1 MAVRTDVGV
10 PRRRSVA
17 PLAARRWR
25 GRLFLL
31 VAVAFLLAL
40 AAGLLLLLPVRDE
53 LAAARDQMRAGREAL
68 VEGQPAEAG
77 ARFASAEAAFSRAQ
91 DGVRNPFTALAGA
104 MPIVGRTPDTVAAL
118 AAGGAQVARAGQ
130 VLSTA
135 LEDLPGGVAALAPH
149 DGTLALEPL
158 ERLAVPVRRA
168 AALTAGAERTLGSVP
183 SSWVPGPV
191 ARPAG
196 SFARQVG
203 DLRRSLEAA
212 HGLLRRLPAFLGD
225 GGTKRYFFGA
235 QNPTEL
241 RGTGGF
247 VGAFTIL
254 TVEDGRLSIGSFRD
268 IATLRDVDSAKIEPP
283 SRDYARLYNR
293 YGGAGFWKNLNMTP
307 DFPSAATAIE
317 RLYERTEG
325 QSVDGTIFADPEML
339 ASLVSVTGP
348 VEVQTPP
355 ATGPVV
361 LEAEDVVPFLA
372 NEAYTV
378 FKDTVA
384 RKRVL
389 GAMAARVLDRF
400 LDGAVEEDPVDAAG
414 ALFDAAA
421 GGHLL
426 LHSADPSTQ
435 RAFERAGIAGAL
447 VPVAGDHLAVVVNNA
462 GANKVDF
469 YVDRTIRYTVRLLPD
484 GLAEA
489 DVTVR
494 YENDAPD
501 RGQPEYVI
509 GPHPSGSRAGED
521 VMIAST
527 YCGRCRIHRAV
538 HDGAPAPVTLGRE
551 LGHGVVTDTVRV
563 PSGGTGTVSYGRTV
577 FDAWTGSAAGG
588 RYSLTFQGQPTIRA
602 TELEVVVAAP
612 AGAVIT
618 GAHPSME
625 VDAGRATWR
634 GHPGDRLE
642 LEVSFARPLGV
653 RILEAAFPY
662 GS

>member
-1 MAVRTDVGV
+1 MAVRTHVAA
-10 PRRRSVA
+10 PRRSTATPSRHRRWPVRLLF
-17 PLAARRWR
+17 LAA
-25 GRLFLL
+25 
-31 VAVAFLLAL
+31 AAFLLAL
-40 AAGLLLLLPVRDE
+40 AAGLLLLLPARDE

-68 VEGQPAEAG
+68 VEGRPAEAG
-77 ARFASAEAAFSRAQ
+77 ARFASAETAFARAE
-91 DGVRNPFTALAGA
+91 DGVRNPLTALAGA
-104 MPIVGRTPDTVAAL
+104 VPIVGRTPDTVAAV

-135 LEDLPGGVAALAPH
+135 LEDLPGGVAALAPR

-158 ERLAVPVRRA
+158 ERLAGPVRRA
-168 AALTAGAERTLGSVP
+168 AALTAAAERTLGSVP

-203 DLRRSLEAA
+203 DLRRTLEAA
-212 HGLLRRLPAFLGD
+212 DGLLRRLPDFLGR
-225 GGTKRYFFGA
+225 GGPKHYFFGA
-235 QNPTEL
+235 QNPAEL

-247 VGAFTIL
+247 VGAYAIL
-254 TVEDGRLSIGSFRD
+254 TVEDGRLSLGPFRD
-268 IATLRDVDSAKIEPP
+268 VGTLPSVEPSEIEPP
-283 SRDYARLYNR
+283 SSDYARLYDR
-293 YGGAGFWKNLNMTP
+293 YGGAGFWKNINMTP

-317 RLYERTEG
+317 RLYARTEG
-325 QSVDGTIFADPEML
+325 QRLDGTIFSDPAML
-339 ASLVSVTGP
+339 ATLVEATGP
-348 VEVQTPP
+348 VEVP
-355 ATGPVV
+355 GVPVE

-372 NEAYTV
+372 NEAYAV
-378 FKDTVA
+378 FEDPVA

-389 GAMAARVLDRF
+389 GAMAGHVLDRF
-400 LDGAVEEDPVDAAG
+400 LDGAVEEDPVDDAG

-469 YVDRTIRYTVRLLPD
+469 YVDRTLRYEVRLLPD

-501 RGQPEYVI
+501 QGQPEYVI
-509 GPHPSGSRAGED
+509 GPHPSGSEAGED

-538 HDGAPAPVTLGRE
+538 HDGTPAAVTLGRE
-551 LGHGVVTDTVRV
+551 LGHGVVIDTVRV
-563 PSGGTGTVSYGRTV
+563 PSEGTATVSYGRTV
-577 FDAWTGSAAGG
+577 FDAWTGGPATGT
-588 RYSLTFQGQPTIRA
+588 YSLTFQGQPTIRA
-602 TELEVVVAAP
+602 TELEVEVVAP
-612 AGAVIT
+612 PGAVIT
-618 GAHPSME
+618 AAHPSME
-625 VDAGRATWR
+625 VDGGRATWN

-642 LEVSFARPLGV
+642 LEVRFARPVGLRV
-653 RILEAAFPY
+653 LEAAFPY
-662 GS
+662 AS